1 MSPPPSPASTI
12 ECTSEEYDGIR
23 WAAHQTHSLLLPTAL
38 QLQAMSQ
45 IGGIQDELSQ
55 TKESPVEREERNKGW
70 LARAA

>member
-1 MSPPPSPASTI
+1 
-12 ECTSEEYDGIR
+12 
-23 WAAHQTHSLLLPTAL
+23 
-38 QLQAMSQ
+38 MSQ